1 MTHHLTRDEARQI
14 AVRAQLLDANR
25 PEHLLD
31 VVRGLTLLQ
40 LDPTSAVAP
49 SAHLVAWSRLGPGYS
64 PADLEEAVDQRS
76 LVELRG
82 MVRAA
87 EDIPLYRAEMAD
99 WPGPPGGWRHHR
111 ATWVQAND
119 ECRRDILA
127 RLDGDGPL
135 LSRDLP
141 DTCTVPWK
149 SSGWTNNR
157 NVTQMLEILVQAGE
171 VAVAGRHGGERLWDL
186 ADRVYPGTAVPDAAA
201 AKRQRDERRLA
212 SLGIARGRAA
222 ECPVEPQDVGE
233 AGEPA
238 VIEGVKGVWRVDPAQ
253 LGRPFEGRVALLSP
267 FDRLVFDRKRMAEL
281 FGFDYQLEMYKPV
294 AKRRWGYY
302 ALPILAGDRLVG
314 KVDAVADR
322 ASGVLRVH
330 ALHEDAEHDHEA
342 VLRELVSLA
351 TWLRLEPPE
360 EILSVK

>member
-1 MTHHLTRDEARQI
+1 MTHHLTKDEARQI

-25 PEHLLD
+25 PKHLLD
-31 VVRGLTLLQ
+31 LVRGLTLLQ

-49 SAHLVAWSRLGPGYS
+49 SAHLVAWSRLGSGYS

-76 LVELRG
+76 LIELRG
-82 MVRAA
+82 MVRPA

-111 ATWVQAND
+111 AAWVQAND

-127 RLDGDGPL
+127 RLDADGPL

-157 NVTQMLEILVQAGE
+157 NVTQMLEIMLQAGE
-171 VAVAGRHGGERLWDL
+171 IAVAGRHGGERLWDL
-186 ADRVYPGTAVPDAAA
+186 AERVYPDTPIPDANE

-267 FDRLVFDRKRMAEL
+267 FDRLIYDRKRMVEL

-322 ASGVLRVH
+322 RSGVLRVH
-330 ALHEDAEHDHEA
+330 AVHEDTAHDHEA

-360 EILSVK
+360 EILSAK